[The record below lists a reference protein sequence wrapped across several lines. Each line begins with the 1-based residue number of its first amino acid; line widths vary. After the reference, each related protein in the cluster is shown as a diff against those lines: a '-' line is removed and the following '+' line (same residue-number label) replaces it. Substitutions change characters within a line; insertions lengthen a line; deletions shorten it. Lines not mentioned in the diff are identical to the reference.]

1 VIRWAMVGLCV
12 GFVAMADAH
21 PVLTF
26 AEQIVTQA
34 PAKGATGPK
43 AGTEQFPV
51 TVTLGRKY
59 LSVDAQG
66 SRQIYDFERRR
77 IYHVNVKDKTYEE
90 TSLYSVLGYRA
101 MELQNRLY
109 INSVLGEAKVATD
122 AQAPALSEHLL
133 SLLAPDE
140 NTVIET
146 GDANGTTTYRWKD
159 KELLSVSDKTRPLTN
174 GYQGDY
180 WRYLRY
186 TIGGHPKI
194 YADLDKRTGVPE
206 VLKTLRPEAGQKH
219 ITLRLTGLTNP
230 PDAPYSL
237 DGFTRAPP
245 KREPYVALQ
254 KIGADGASSFAARA
268 ETAKRDRDAA
278 AAAGKMLDAALA
290 HFTYALTTGDSGRDW
305 LMQMRDQ
312 VQGDADANALASA
325 LSVKNADE
333 ANKAIQTLS
342 ALRAKSKSPYAYLLD
357 VFVANHQMSLRHT
370 TEARQLFLKALTANP
385 YLTGAWFD
393 LGKLY
398 YSTFETEAAWA
409 CWDAARALSPGHPF
423 GKNIE
428 TMEREMVSDHPE
440 LF

>member
-1 VIRWAMVGLCV
+1 VAGAWAILAG
-12 GFVAMADAH
+12 AAHAH

-59 LSVDAQG
+59 LSIDARG
-66 SRQIYDFERRR
+66 SRDIYDFERRR
-77 IYHVNVKDKTYEE
+77 IYHLHLKDKTYDEA
-90 TSLYSVLGYRA
+90 SLYSVLGFRA

-133 SLLAPDE
+133 SLVAPEE

-146 GDANGTTTYRWKD
+146 AAANGTTSYRWKN
-159 KELLSVSDKTRPLTN
+159 KELLSVSDKTRPLTA
-174 GYQGDY
+174 GYQADY

-186 TIGGHPKI
+186 AIGGHPKI
-194 YADLDKRTGVPE
+194 YADLEKRSGVPE
-206 VLKTLRPEAGQKH
+206 MLQALRPDAGEKH

-237 DGFTRAPP
+237 EGFTRAAP
-245 KREPYVALQ
+245 KREPYVTLQ
-254 KIGADGASSFAARA
+254 KIGSDGASTLATRAAA
-268 ETAKRDRDAA
+268 AKRDRDAA

-290 HFTYALTTGDSGRDW
+290 HFTYALSTGDSGRDW

-312 VQGDADANALASA
+312 VQADADANALAAS
-325 LSVKNADE
+325 LSVKNAEE
-333 ANKAIQTLS
+333 ANKAIQTLG
-342 ALRAKSKSPYAYLLD
+342 ALRAKTKSPYAYLLD
-357 VFVANHQMSLRHT
+357 VFVANHQLELRHS
-370 TEARQLFLKALTANP
+370 TEARQHFLTALTANP

-409 CWDAARALSPGHPF
+409 CWDAARALSPDHPF

-428 TMEREMVSDHPE
+428 TMERQMVSDHPE

>member
-1 VIRWAMVGLCV
+1 MAGAC
-12 GFVAMADAH
+12 FVAVAHAH

-43 AGTEQFPV
+43 GGTEQFPV

-59 LSVDAQG
+59 LSVDSQG

-77 IYHVNVKDKTYEE
+77 IYHLHLKDKTYDDV
-90 TSLYSVLGYRA
+90 SLYSVLGFRA

-109 INSVLGEAKVATD
+109 IHSVLGGAQVASNT
-122 AQAPALSEHLL
+122 QPPALSEHLL
-133 SLLAPDE
+133 SLTAPDE

-146 GDANGTTTYRWKD
+146 ADANGTTTYRWKD
-159 KELLSVSDKTRPLTN
+159 KDLLSVSDETRPLTD
-174 GYQGDY
+174 GYQADF

-194 YADLDKRTGVPE
+194 YADLAKRTGIPA
-206 VLKTLRPEAGQKH
+206 VLKTVQPEAGERH
-219 ITLRLTGLTNP
+219 VTLRLTGMTNP

-237 DGFTRAPP
+237 DGFSRAAP
-245 KREPYVALQ
+245 KRQPFLTLQ
-254 KIGADGASSFAARA
+254 KIAGDAAARA
-268 ETAKRDRDAA
+268 EAAKRDRDAA
-278 AAAGKMLDAALA
+278 TAAGKMLDAALA
-290 HFTYALTTGDSGRDW
+290 HFTYALTTGDSGREW

-312 VQGDADANALASA
+312 VQADTDANALAASLSA
-325 LSVKNADE
+325 KNAEE
-333 ANKAIQTLS
+333 AEKAIQTLS
-342 ALRAKSKSPYAYLLD
+342 ALRAKSQSPYAYLLD
-357 VFVANHQMSLRHT
+357 VFAANHQLALRHAT
-370 TEARQLFLKALTANP
+370 DARQLFLTALAANP

-409 CWDAARALSPGHPF
+409 CWDAARTLNPNHPF
-423 GKNIE
+423 AKNIE
-428 TMEREMVSDHPE
+428 TMERQMVSDHPE